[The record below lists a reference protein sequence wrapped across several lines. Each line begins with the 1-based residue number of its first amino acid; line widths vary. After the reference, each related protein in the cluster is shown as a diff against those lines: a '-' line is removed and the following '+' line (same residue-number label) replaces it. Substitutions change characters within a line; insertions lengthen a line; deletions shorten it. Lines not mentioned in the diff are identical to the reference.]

1 MSDTFGV
8 WKRATPTAT
17 PITAGKDN
25 SNSAFESLPV
35 AVNIVEAN
43 ASPSPCFRI
52 HAADVVRALYCILT
66 QGGVLGAVWPEAT
79 EVALLTALL
88 SAAMHDYE
96 HKGFNVR
103 SCEPSQCPSP
113 ILSSCD
119 NIGPLLCS
127 HLSSATQSV
136 QNDYLIKTNDP
147 LAVSWRMSCFSH
159 CLHLSLSCSLA

>member
-1 MSDTFGV
+1 MT
-8 WKRATPTAT
+8 
-17 PITAGKDN
+17 
-25 SNSAFESLPV
+25 
-35 AVNIVEAN
+35 VEAN

-103 SCEPSQCPSP
+103 GCDPSQYPS
-113 ILSSCD
+113 ISHSS
-119 NIGPLLCS
+119 LL
-127 HLSSATQSV
+127 
-136 QNDYLIKTNDP
+136 
-147 LAVSWRMSCFSH
+147 
-159 CLHLSLSCSLA
+159 